1 MAAGGEDR
9 PVVRSDHLKLDP
21 EPHAPDLAHPAA
33 HDNAVAEF
41 PRRAVVDLGAQHD
54 RIQSGPRHFAQAH
67 AHLAGHDRPRRL
79 DEAQVGDVVDHAAAV
94 RVEEHN
100 GNLMLDARE
109 PRIGHGVDSARA
121 RRTWPKQ
128 IPAGFRLHFAPHG
141 TISALAKMNDWDV
154 SSALALYNVERWGA
168 PYFTINS
175 GGHVAVRPDAEP
187 SREIDL
193 MELVAEARER
203 RLSFPITLRF
213 QDLLRHRVRTVNEA
227 FAEAIAGAGYQ
238 NVYRGV
244 FPIKVN
250 QLREVVEEVV
260 DAGAEFHF
268 GLEAGSKPELLAAL
282 SMHNDPESLIICNGY
297 KDADYVRNAML
308 GRKLGKRLVMVVEK
322 IEELAQILAVAKQMD
337 VEPWIGVR
345 VRLATKGSGKWA
357 TSGGEDAKFGL
368 STAELVGASELL
380 RREGMAHCLKL
391 VHFHVGSQI
400 PDIGTIKRA
409 VREAARFYAK
419 LQKLGHDLGYLDVG
433 GGLGIDYDGSRTTFD
448 SSANY
453 TLHEYARD
461 VVAAVQE
468 VCDEEKVSHP
478 VLVSE
483 SGRAIAAHHSVLV
496 VEAFGSIEKVSRGP
510 EVVAAGGD
518 PSVVRDIIAIYES
531 LGSKHRLESLHDAQE
546 IREKA
551 DSMFALGLL
560 DLPAKAKVETV
571 YWRTAAKVVELFH
584 GVRYVP
590 EEVKDL
596 EISLSDQVMCNF
608 SVFQSLLDHW
618 ALGQLFPVMP
628 LHRLTEPPDRQATL
642 VDITCDSDG
651 KVARFIDLQDVKPTL
666 PLHRTEEGVP
676 YYIGFFLAGAYQDI
690 MGDMHNLFGRV
701 NEMHIFLDEDEESGY
716 YIEEIIGG
724 NTIGNVLALTQW
736 EKSELVRRMK
746 VQFDAAIK
754 EDRMKP
760 NEAMRLLD
768 SYEKALEGY
777 TYLNCFGGNG

>member
-1 MAAGGEDR
+1 
-9 PVVRSDHLKLDP
+9 
-21 EPHAPDLAHPAA
+21 
-33 HDNAVAEF
+33 
-41 PRRAVVDLGAQHD
+41 
-54 RIQSGPRHFAQAH
+54 
-67 AHLAGHDRPRRL
+67 
-79 DEAQVGDVVDHAAAV
+79 
-94 RVEEHN
+94 
-100 GNLMLDARE
+100 
-109 PRIGHGVDSARA
+109 
-121 RRTWPKQ
+121 
-128 IPAGFRLHFAPHG
+128 
-141 TISALAKMNDWDV
+141 MNDWDV

-168 PYFTINS
+168 PYFTVN
-175 GGHVAVRPDAEP
+175 GKGHVAVRPSGEP
-187 SREIDL
+187 LREIDM
-193 MELVAEARER
+193 MELVREARER
-203 RLSFPITLRF
+203 GLAFPLTLRF
-213 QDLLRHRVRTVNEA
+213 QDLLRHRVQTVNRA
-227 FAEAIAGAGYQ
+227 FAEAIAEAGYK

-282 SMHNDPESLIICNGY
+282 SMHDDPESLIICNGY

-345 VRLATKGSGKWA
+345 VRLATKGAGKWA

-368 STAELVGASELL
+368 STAELVEASELL

-448 SSANY
+448 SSVNY
-453 TLHEYARD
+453 SLHEYTRD

-468 VCDEEKVSHP
+468 VCDEEKVAHP

-496 VEAFGSIEKVSRGP
+496 VEAFGAIEKVSRGP
-510 EVVAAGGD
+510 EVTAAEGD
-518 PSVVRDIIAIYES
+518 PAVVRDIIAIYQS

-546 IREKA
+546 IREKS
-551 DSMFALGLL
+551 DSMFSLGLL

-571 YWRTAAKVVELFH
+571 YWRIAAKVVELFR

-628 LHRLTEPPDRQATL
+628 LHRLKEAPERQATL

-666 PLHRTEEGVP
+666 PVHRAEEGKP
-676 YYIGFFLAGAYQDI
+676 YYLGFFLAGAYQDI

-736 EKSELVRRMK
+736 EKSELTRRMK
-746 VQFDAAIK
+746 VQVDTAIK
-754 EDRMKP
+754 ADRLKP
-760 NEAMRLLD
+760 NEGMRLLD

-777 TYLNCFGGNG
+777 TYLNCFGTSGSNGTN